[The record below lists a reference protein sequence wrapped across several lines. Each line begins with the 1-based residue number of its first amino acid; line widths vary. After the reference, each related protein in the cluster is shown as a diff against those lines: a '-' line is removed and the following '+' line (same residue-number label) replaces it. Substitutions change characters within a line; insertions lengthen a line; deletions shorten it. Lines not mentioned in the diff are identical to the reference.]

1 MSHTDVRYNI
11 WWNITLAPG
20 AETTWWFT
28 WGFKPEEFVHFDA
41 CPDSDNSKIQIVTQW
56 AEMNLFGGVS
66 RLVTFRNNGTT
77 TVAFRPRC
85 IKAPA

>member
-1 MSHTDVRYNI
+1 MSHTQVRYAI
-11 WWNITLAPG
+11 WGNITLAPG
-20 AETTWWFT
+20 ATTTWWFT
-28 WGFKPEEFVHFDA
+28 WGFQSREFVRFDA
-41 CPDSDNSKIQIVTQW
+41 CPDSDNSRVEVTRQW
-56 AEMNLFGGVS
+56 AEKDLFGGIS